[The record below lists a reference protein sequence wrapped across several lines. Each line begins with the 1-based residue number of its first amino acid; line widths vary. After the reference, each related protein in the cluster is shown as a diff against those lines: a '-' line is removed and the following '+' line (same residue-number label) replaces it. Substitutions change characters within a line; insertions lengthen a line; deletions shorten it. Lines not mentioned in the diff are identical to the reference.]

1 MDDGGR
7 QNDEDPPRLG
17 RRAARR
23 ARNAAGASNIEDS
36 DDSSDDSSD
45 DGSGMLESEAQR
57 QAADREHQRLLHELH
72 PHLPLQRMAVDQAAR
87 AAHWLEAYHDDYM
100 RQLHARLQRMNLAHD
115 HAAGAA
121 AGAAA
126 DTAALDLPPVAEGD
140 ESRDYSERFKCC
152 GCLVS
157 KALDDFVVA
166 DCGHAV
172 LCRECWAQNQQ
183 TERRDVCP
191 WCRHSVRRWCRTR
204 LWPTTNKMMVL
215 DNTHDTITTRA
226 AFNGIN
232 PYAVLVSSGSRGSS
246 AKAASGSTDKFD
258 WDNLLRRH

>member
-1 MDDGGR
+1 MRIDD
-7 QNDEDPPRLG
+7 
-17 RRAARR
+17 
-23 ARNAAGASNIEDS
+23 AAGAAAGAAADTAALDLRPVAEG
-36 DDSSDDSSD
+36 DDSD

-87 AAHWLEAYHDDYM
+87 AAHWLQAYQNDYM
-100 RQLHARLQRMNLAHD
+100 RQLQRQLHARLQRMNLAHD

-140 ESRDYSERFKCC
+140 DSRDYSERFKCC
-152 GCLVS
+152 GCLES
-157 KALDDFVVA
+157 KALDDFVVS

-183 TERRDVCP
+183 TQRRDVCP

-226 AFNGIN
+226 AFNCMHCIN
-232 PYAVLVSSGSRGSS
+232 PYLSR
-246 AKAASGSTDKFD
+246 
-258 WDNLLRRH
+258 N

>member
-1 MDDGGR
+1 MSNMPDDLENRWLAELDGYNWNDDSGDGSDDG
-7 QNDEDPPRLG
+7 
-17 RRAARR
+17 
-23 ARNAAGASNIEDS
+23 
-36 DDSSDDSSD
+36 SD
-45 DGSGMLESEAQR
+45 DGSGMLQSEAQR
-57 QAADREHQRLLHELH
+57 LASNREHQRLLYQQLHELH
-72 PHLPLQRMAVDQAAR
+72 PGDERLQAAQH
-87 AAHWLEAYHDDYM
+87 AQQLEADHDDFM
-100 RQLHARLQRMNLAHD
+100 RQLHARLQRMNLSDD

-126 DTAALDLPPVAEGD
+126 DTAALDLPPVAEED
-140 ESRDYSERFKCC
+140 ESRDYWEHFKCC
-152 GCLVS
+152 SCLES
-157 KALDDFVVA
+157 KALENFVVA

-215 DNTHDTITTRA
+215 HGTNDTITTRA

-232 PYAVLVSSGSRGSS
+232 PYAVLVASGSSGSTSGMEPM
-246 AKAASGSTDKFD
+246 ALQASRSQIQ
-258 WDNLLRRH
+258 R